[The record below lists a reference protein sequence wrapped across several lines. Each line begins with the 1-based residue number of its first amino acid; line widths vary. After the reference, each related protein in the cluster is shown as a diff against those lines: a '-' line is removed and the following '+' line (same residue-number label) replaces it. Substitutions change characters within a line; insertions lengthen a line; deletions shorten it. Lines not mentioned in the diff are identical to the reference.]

1 MIRTSDS
8 LEAISAAW
16 VMAAGAMP
24 NVPKAT
30 TGQVGSAQRKYA
42 DLATVT
48 ETVRPI
54 LAANGLAYLQ
64 GVSDGD
70 KVVTVTTRLVH
81 KSGEWIEDSMSMPTG
96 KGDAQAVGSAVTYGR
111 RYALMALLGLAPDDD
126 DGAAASRQAPARRTA
141 PPANVDPSTGEIRD
155 DPLPH
160 ASEAQVKKVIVL
172 MRERLPMP
180 AGLNKE
186 QQRDWRLEWL
196 HERVGRKVGTTN
208 DLTPSEAHRVIDH
221 LEQVPT

>member
-1 MIRTSDS
+1 MIRTSDG

-16 VMAAGAMP
+16 VVAAGQLP
-24 NVPKAT
+24 NVPKET

-70 KVVTVTTRLVH
+70 KIVTVTTRLVH

-126 DGAAASRQAPARRTA
+126 DGAAASRQAPAARRAT
-141 PPANVDPSTGEIRD
+141 PPANVNADTGEI
-155 DPLPH
+155 DPNK
-160 ASEAQVKKVIVL
+160 ASEAQVKKVVIL
-172 MRERLPMP
+172 MRERLQIP
-180 AGLNKE
+180 AGLTNE
-186 QQRDWRLEWL
+186 QVRAWRLAWL
-196 HERVGRKVGTTN
+196 SEFIRRTVTTTN
-208 DLTPSEAHRVIDH
+208 DLTPAEAHRIIDH
-221 LEQVPT
+221 LEQQVRT